1 MNPGQLILDL
11 TLRYEAQMD
20 ALGLL
25 PLVEETTIW
34 WKLWATTLER
44 MMRPQSE

>member
-1 MNPGQLILDL
+1 MNPGQLILDW
-11 TLRYEAQMD
+11 TLRYEERME

-25 PLVEETTIW
+25 PLVENTTIW

-44 MMRPQSE
+44 TLRPKNE

>member
-1 MNPGQLILDL
+1 MNPGKAILEG
-11 TLRYEAQMD
+11 TLLFEAQMN

-25 PLVEETTIW
+25 PLVENTTIW

-44 MMRPQSE
+44 TLRPKNE